1 VNDLPPKIVQRT
13 TACSVF
19 VSLASCAFAG
29 LHSAGAVVSSKL
41 SLTPMGRAQA
51 GPGTFRAHG
60 VVIWR
65 ETTRT
70 AESVIAGHGRRDAD
84 VGVPQHLLDDGER
97 NTLLHE
103 QGCRRVA
110 GRVDPMMREAS
121 RFENVGPLAPVT
133 ARIDRR
139 TSRLAEDKVLV
150 VPVISSGGALSL
162 LLFVM
167 RPEDGDQF
175 RCQRNRLFP
184 PLLDGA
190 AAPGRRP
197 DGSGTPSHVAG
208 NPSGTGADH
217 RPVCTDAAALTACS
231 PSGNPLGKAT
241 GACPLCMQ
249 WDHRIRAATGAAEA
263 DTKYELPPGI
273 PRRSAGS
280 ARHLV
285 RSSTPEAWPGS
296 RTPGTAR
303 PGTPTAG
310 PEPLPAAARTTARST
325 SGRCCACGVPH
336 PAQPVPRRPGASP
349 FHPRLSTVDLP
360 MRQDCVHVHGSGVWG
375 I

>member
-1 VNDLPPKIVQRT
+1 
-13 TACSVF
+13 
-19 VSLASCAFAG
+19 
-29 LHSAGAVVSSKL
+29 
-41 SLTPMGRAQA
+41 
-51 GPGTFRAHG
+51 
-60 VVIWR
+60 
-65 ETTRT
+65 
-70 AESVIAGHGRRDAD
+70 
-84 VGVPQHLLDDGER
+84 
-97 NTLLHE
+97 
-103 QGCRRVA
+103 
-110 GRVDPMMREAS
+110 
-121 RFENVGPLAPVT
+121 
-133 ARIDRR
+133 
-139 TSRLAEDKVLV
+139 
-150 VPVISSGGALSL
+150 
-162 LLFVM
+162 VM

-280 ARHLV
+280 ARRLV

-360 MRQDCVHVHGSGVWG
+360 MRQDCGRLSRVSQPPYTHWTRSRVPSAHDSVPCPPPPFLHRALPRAPADNDPADACRCWG
-375 I
+375 ISNYGVDQ